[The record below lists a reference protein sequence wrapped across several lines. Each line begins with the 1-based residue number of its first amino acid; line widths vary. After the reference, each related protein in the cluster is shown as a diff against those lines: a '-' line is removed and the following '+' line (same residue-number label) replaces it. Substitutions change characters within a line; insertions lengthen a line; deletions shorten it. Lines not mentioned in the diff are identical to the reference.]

1 MSYTERAVA
10 PDNQER
16 DDAVWRLITH
26 GWLRKNK
33 GLPIPHKKEEEH
45 EGNTNNLQR
54 RRRR

>member
-10 PDNQER
+10 PDDQKR
-16 DDAVWRLITH
+16 DDAVWRFITH

-33 GLPIPHKKEEEH
+33 GLPIPSKEEKH
-45 EGNTNNLQR
+45 ERDTDNLQR